1 MTQKGSGI
9 LKALGLESFLEA
21 SSNNSSS
28 KEKSIKKKEKPKLD
42 KKKYKSSL
50 LTRSKRSESKLI
62 HKYEDYRKASKQYS
76 DSYTGHLENLIS
88 LDDKMNM
95 NGLQS
100 TFKSYLSK
108 KEFSGNETVDKTN
121 PLFLRNYL
129 VSSVTPSNEF
139 RKENLKRQIYYL
151 LTKFSANDSN
161 LIKGFDIMANKTQS
175 KEIIIVF
182 RCVDNELYERTIDL
196 NKKYLLN
203 LKKLKS
209 IIIDICKLVKK
220 NIGYNFKEKN
230 EDFLFRNNNVIRMPG
245 MNNMNST
252 NISKLL
258 KSNISNVKPASKSLN
273 DNNNKNNIKS
283 DLTSVKLNSD
293 PIIPLSQ
300 LDSTSNSVE
309 ISKNSSSESSNKKA
323 KVKLFG
329 DRSKTKKLSKK
340 NNNNNEKL
348 SQGFRRL
355 DPEKPLDINK
365 GLNDLIKG
373 VELKEE
379 DENSSNY
386 SRDKRTRRK
395 SKSRERSRGRSR
407 GKSRGRSRTRR
418 NSRDK
423 RTRQKSRTRSRNRYR
438 VI

>member
-1 MTQKGSGI
+1 MTQKGSGL

-21 SSNNSSS
+21 SSNNSSN
-28 KEKSIKKKEKPKLD
+28 KDLSIKKKQNKKEKDDNKV
-42 KKKYKSSL
+42 YKSSL

-62 HKYEDYRKASKQYS
+62 HKYEDYKKASKQFS
-76 DSYTGHLENLIS
+76 NSYTGHLENLIS

-129 VSSVTPSNEF
+129 VSSETPPNEF
-139 RKENLKRQIYYL
+139 RKENLKRQIFYL
-151 LTKFSANDSN
+151 LTKFNANDSR
-161 LIKGFDIMANKTQS
+161 LIKGFDIMASKTQS
-175 KEIIIVF
+175 KEIIINF
-182 RCVDNELYERTIDL
+182 RCIDNEHYERTVDL

-203 LKKLKS
+203 LEKLKP

-230 EDFLFRNNNVIRMPG
+230 EDFLFKNNNVIRIPG

-258 KSNISNVKPASKSLN
+258 KSDISNVKPASKSLSKN
-273 DNNNKNNIKS
+273 SNNKNNIKS
-283 DLTSVKLNSD
+283 NLTSIKLNSD

-323 KVKLFG
+323 KVKLFK
-329 DRSKTKKLSKK
+329 DESKSKK
-340 NNNNNEKL
+340 PSKKSNKNNEKL

-355 DPEKPLDINK
+355 DPDKPLDINK
-365 GLNDLIKG
+365 GLNNLIQGVDLSG
-373 VELKEE
+373 
-379 DENSSNY
+379 ENRNSKKNSKD
-386 SRDKRTRRK
+386 SRNRR
-395 SKSRERSRGRSR
+395 RSR
-407 GKSRGRSRTRR
+407 SRGRSRTRR
-418 NSRDK
+418 DSRDR
-423 RTRQKSRTRSRNRYR
+423 RTRKRNRSRSRNRYR

>member
-1 MTQKGSGI
+1 MTQKGSGL
-9 LKALGLESFLEA
+9 LKAFGLESFLEA

-28 KEKSIKKKEKPKLD
+28 NEISIKKKVKKAKQD

-50 LTRSKRSESKLI
+50 LTRSRRSESKLI
-62 HKYEDYRKASKQYS
+62 HKYEDYRKASKQFS

-108 KEFSGNETVDKTN
+108 KEFSGNEIVDKTN

-161 LIKGFDIMANKTQS
+161 LIKGFDIMANKTHS

-182 RCVDNELYERTIDL
+182 RCVDNEIYERTVDL

-258 KSNISNVKPASKSLN
+258 KSNISNVKPNSKSLN
-273 DNNNKNNIKS
+273 DNNNNNKNDIKS

-309 ISKNSSSESSNKKA
+309 ISKNSSSESNNKKA

-329 DRSKTKKLSKK
+329 DRSKTKKPSKK
-340 NNNNNEKL
+340 SNKNNEKL

-355 DPEKPLDINK
+355 DLEKPLNINK
-365 GLNDLIKG
+365 GLNELIKG
-373 VELKEE
+373 VELSKENR
-379 DENSSNY
+379 NSKNN
-386 SRDKRTRRK
+386 SRDSRNRG
-395 SKSRERSRGRSR
+395 KSR
-407 GKSRGRSRTRR
+407 SRGRSRTRR
-418 NSRDK
+418 NSRDR
-423 RTRQKSRTRSRNRYR
+423 RTRKKSRTRSRNRYR